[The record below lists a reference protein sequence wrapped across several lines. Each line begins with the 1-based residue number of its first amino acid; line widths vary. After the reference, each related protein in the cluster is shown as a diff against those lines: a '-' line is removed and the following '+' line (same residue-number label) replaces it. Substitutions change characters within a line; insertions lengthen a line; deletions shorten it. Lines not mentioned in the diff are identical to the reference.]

1 MGTRKSNQ
9 HTEEIKCSTCN
20 STYSPNC
27 DWRQGRC
34 PHHPSYLDL
43 YRERYYNLMQAIIK
57 FFRSK

>member
-20 STYSPNC
+20 STYSPAC

-34 PHHPSYLDL
+34 PHHPSSLDI
-43 YRERYYNLMQAIIK
+43 YHHRYYNLIKAIKNFFK
-57 FFRSK
+57 F